1 MLTAEERLEQLE
13 RVFQQLEDESEELPI
28 VVEGLRDV
36 AALKRLGIT
45 KNVIAINRGI
55 SIFSFA
61 EQISRKWK
69 GAIILTDWDRRGG
82 QLARMLKEAF
92 SANGVSANDHYR
104 TQLVILSK
112 KEIKDIESLPKFI
125 ENLRIHERPQ
135 IRRELWTNRRR

>member
-13 RVFQQLEDESEELPI
+13 RVFQLLEDESEEHPI
-28 VVEGLRDV
+28 IVEGLRDV

-45 KNVIAINRGI
+45 RNVLAINRGV

-61 EQISRKWK
+61 EQLSRDWK

-82 QLARMLKEAF
+82 QLARMLREALA
-92 SANGVSANDHYR
+92 ANGVTANDHYR

-135 IRRELWTNRRR
+135 IRREVWATKQR